1 MFLKAILWFG
11 ELSAEETLS
20 HMLITNQVDSCTIS
34 IPHPNDSKLIID
46 LFVYNK
52 SKPKIN
58 VDIVNGSPFI
68 QIDMQL
74 EAKVSSYDS
83 TSNFSD
89 RKLTEQIS
97 ESANQYIQNMLS
109 NYLYKMAKEYTVDID
124 GFGKHCLYRFATV
137 QDLNNYG
144 WKDHFK
150 DSFFQVNV
158 NTNILSSFLLTGV

>member
-1 MFLKAILWFG
+1 
-11 ELSAEETLS
+11 
-20 HMLITNQVDSCTIS
+20 MLITNQVDSCTIS
-34 IPHPNDSKLIID
+34 IPHPNDTKLMID

-52 SKPKIN
+52 SKPKIK
-58 VDIVNGSPFI
+58 VDIVNGSPLI
-68 QIDMQL
+68 QVDMNL

-97 ESANQYIQNMLS
+97 ESANQYIKNMLS
-109 NYLYKMAKEYTVDID
+109 NYLYKISKEYTVDID
-124 GFGKHCLYRFATV
+124 DFGKYCLYHFATV
-137 QDLNNYG
+137 QDFNDYS

-150 DSFFQVNV
+150 DSFFQVNI